1 MILFIFRNQISLL
14 ISAIGVCVKFGKIG
28 LISLIS
34 VLFFSCS
41 STKEST
47 SENSTDQEVYVFD
60 DVENVDE
67 NSHEAVEVTVTQKV
81 NEETKTE
88 PEPIDQ
94 VKPEI
99 EYIVQVGAF
108 STKEKA
114 DIFIS
119 QVKNK
124 TSYTLISKFRE
135 TVKLF
140 VVQLPPFNTRAEAEK
155 VRNELW
161 KTDEF
166 SDAFIV
172 TN

>member
-1 MILFIFRNQISLL
+1 MKFINIGQI
-14 ISAIGVCVKFGKIG
+14 F
-28 LISLIS
+28 LIS

-41 STKEST
+41 STKETT
-47 SENSTDQEVYVFD
+47 SENSADQEVYVFD
-60 DVENVDE
+60 DVENVNE

-81 NEETKTE
+81 SEETKTE

-94 VKPEI
+94 VEPDT

-108 STKEKA
+108 SKKEKA
-114 DIFIS
+114 DTFIS
-119 QVKNK
+119 LVKNK
-124 TSYTLISKFRE
+124 TSYTLVSKFSE

-140 VVQLPPFNTRAEAEK
+140 VVQLHPFNTRAEAEK

-161 KTDEF
+161 NIDEF